1 MCSSGERKQARI
13 SVRKAPRKLTD
24 FSPMAG
30 SPHVLLPWRG
40 QWGSRG
46 GPGPQAA
53 RGGSLSWE
61 GQVAEV
67 NLSEDSASCDP
78 GQVTSAMETLTQKVG
93 QSTCVACDK
102 EIK

>member
-1 MCSSGERKQARI
+1 MCCSHEEGSG
-13 SVRKAPRKLTD
+13 
-24 FSPMAG
+24 
-30 SPHVLLPWRG
+30 
-40 QWGSRG
+40 GSRG